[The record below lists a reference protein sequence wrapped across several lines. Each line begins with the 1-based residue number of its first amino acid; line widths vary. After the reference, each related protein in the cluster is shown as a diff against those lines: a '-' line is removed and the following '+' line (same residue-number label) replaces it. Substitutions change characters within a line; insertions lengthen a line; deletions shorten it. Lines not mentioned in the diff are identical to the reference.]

1 MEIGEGA
8 FVKALFPLDERPRRP
23 GLLHICCCLGVT
35 PRLAIVA

>member
-23 GLLHICCCLGVT
+23 DLLHICCCLGVT